1 MKRNYP
7 KTRWLA
13 LLLMALSI
21 AACKK
26 CKDDPPVN
34 PCEGKSALKADF
46 RMFTI
51 SGNNKDTVFMPA
63 LMDTVYVKDPE
74 QYSGSVT
81 FQAIGNYDSVRW
93 RVGGDARIFK
103 TNTFALNFDNETAK
117 SDIDVVLIGYKKPD
131 AACFPN
137 DDGVDTVK
145 KTFTVLP
152 ISRGYSPLVGKYLM
166 NEMGSNRSD
175 TSFICSLSAYFG
187 TERWGY
193 YLVVI

>member
-26 CKDDPPVN
+26 CKEEDPVS
-34 PCEGKSALKADF
+34 PCNGKSALKADF

-63 LMDTVYVKDPE
+63 LMDTVYVKDPY
-74 QYSGSVT
+74 QFGSLVT

-93 RVGGDARIFK
+93 QIGGDARVFK
-103 TNTFALNFDNETAK
+103 TNTFSLTFQNETAK
-117 SDIDVVLIGYKKPD
+117 SDIDVVLIGYKKPN

-145 KTFTVLP
+145 KVFTVLP
-152 ISRGYSPLVGKYLM
+152 VTFGYSPLVGDRK
-166 NEMGSNRSD
+166 S
-175 TSFICSLSAYFG
+175 
-187 TERWGY
+187 
-193 YLVVI
+193 VV